1 MIMTNRAFD
10 RAVPVWERPAA
21 RIEPPIAAP
30 ITPPIAPATANPTA
44 PPIAQAIAAPIAPDP
59 IPASEFH
66 AVLKEWESKPVH
78 KPDLKPAKTG
88 TGSRVWSWLTR
99 SYSISKSKRMRV
111 AESIPLG
118 EKRFVA
124 LLTVDGRE
132 FLIGGGSSGVSLLS
146 QWNSSTESPASGKQK
161 FGSRESLE

>member
-1 MIMTNRAFD
+1 
-10 RAVPVWERPAA
+10 VPIPQ
-21 RIEPPIAAP
+21 PIAE
-30 ITPPIAPATANPTA
+30 
-44 PPIAQAIAAPIAPDP
+44 PIAQPIPQRIAQPIAKPVPTPIAQPIAPDP
-59 IPASEFH
+59 IPSSEFY
-66 AVLKEWESKPVH
+66 AVLREWESKPVD
-78 KPDLKPAKTG
+78 KPVVKPAKAG
-88 TGSRVWSWLTR
+88 TLSRVWSWLTR
-99 SYSISKSKRMRV
+99 NYSVAQKKRMRV

-146 QWNSSTESPASGKQK
+146 QWNSSTESPASGMQK

>member
-1 MIMTNRAFD
+1 
-10 RAVPVWERPAA
+10 
-21 RIEPPIAAP
+21 
-30 ITPPIAPATANPTA
+30 
-44 PPIAQAIAAPIAPDP
+44 
-59 IPASEFH
+59 
-66 AVLKEWESKPVH
+66 
-78 KPDLKPAKTG
+78 
-88 TGSRVWSWLTR
+88 
-99 SYSISKSKRMRV
+99 MRV